1 MPVDAPPVPIFAEDT
16 SELIKEYGSF
26 VHAITFDETNA
37 GHILIETK
45 ERVIL
50 TVELSTSGWT
60 VKKVEPDDASLAVKR
75 LEGETYEMPE
85 GFLMAASD
93 EFRRLWY
100 DSLAKKL
107 EALDRFA
114 EEEDE

>member
-1 MPVDAPPVPIFAEDT
+1 MPVDAPPVPTFAEDT
-16 SELIKEYGSF
+16 SQLIKEYESF
-26 VHAITFDETNA
+26 VHTIKLDETNA
-37 GHILIETK
+37 GHIQIETK

-50 TVELSTSGWT
+50 LVEVSASGWT
-60 VKKVEPDDASLAVKR
+60 VHKVQPDDAPLSVKR

-100 DSLAKKL
+100 ASLAEKL
-107 EALDRFA
+107 EKLDRFA